1 MNAILIDVQV
11 KVGTDDKK
19 FCYVR
24 SFRYVF
30 QKFIKH
36 VSNNYI
42 MIMKIIFE
50 SLFMIYVVH
59 VYVQHKTISDVKSKR
74 MYL

>member
-19 FCYVR
+19 LCYVR
-24 SFRYVF
+24 SFSYVF

-59 VYVQHKTISDVKSKR
+59 VYVQHKPISDVKSKR
-74 MYL
+74 MYI